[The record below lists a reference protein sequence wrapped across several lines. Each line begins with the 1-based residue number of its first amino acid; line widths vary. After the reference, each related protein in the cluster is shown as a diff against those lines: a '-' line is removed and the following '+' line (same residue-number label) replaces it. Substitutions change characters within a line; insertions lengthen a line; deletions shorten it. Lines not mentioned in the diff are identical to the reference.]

1 MARVKGALN
10 ARKKHKKVLKL
21 ARGYRGARS
30 KQYRVAKQSVMKAM
44 AFAFAGRKQTKR
56 EYRSLWIVR
65 INAAA
70 RINNISYSKL
80 MHGLKVAGMTID
92 GTNYTVAGGTSDYG
106 VGGTGAKIEG
116 LYQGNTRFE
125 YTAILY
131 GDLNGD
137 ARIDGTDANK
147 LAVYFVRDEADA
159 STMDYR
165 YVAGDVNKDGAPDP
179 ADIQAIRDHYLLV
192 EEISQEGHPLA

>member
-56 EYRSLWIVR
+56 EYRRLWIVR

-70 RINNISYSKL
+70 RMNEISYSKL
-80 MHGLKVAGMTID
+80 IHGLKVAGVNINRKMLAELA
-92 GTNYTVAGGTSDYG
+92 VSDPAAF
-106 VGGTGAKIEG
+106 T
-116 LYQGNTRFE
+116 
-125 YTAILY
+125 
-131 GDLNGD
+131 
-137 ARIDGTDANK
+137 K
-147 LAVYFVRDEADA
+147 LAETAKA
-159 STMDYR
+159 
-165 YVAGDVNKDGAPDP
+165 A
-179 ADIQAIRDHYLLV
+179 L
-192 EEISQEGHPLA
+192 